1 MNRRTILRLLP
12 LAGFVLLA
20 AALVA
25 IPLWLDRSHVREL
38 GENWRLHW
46 PWALLGLLVPAAI
59 LALGLWTRRRQTTRW
74 RFPLALLAAEGPV
87 SWRVRLRHAP
97 VVLRAAGLGL
107 CIVALAR
114 PQGSHEL
121 WETSSEGIDIVLA
134 LDMSGSMQEPDMFP
148 NRFSV
153 EKDVV
158 RSFIGQRK
166 NDRIGVVVFGSEAYP
181 LCPLTSDHTL
191 LDQMLADLELEHMPE
206 TMQNTAIGDALASAL
221 ARLDKSDAASRVIV
235 LVTDGMDNESDI
247 DPLDAAAEAKTQG
260 VRVYTVLLG
269 VQGQV
274 LVPQAVD
281 LLGNPIRLGAPQQ
294 FPTDPQL
301 LKDIAKK
308 TDGAFFEAAQRKE
321 LEKAFHDILNA
332 LKKTERS
339 SRVELAN
346 ERFEFF
352 LWLAAAVFGLE
363 FLLRHLWLRELA

>member
-1 MNRRTILRLLP
+1 MNRRMILRLLP

-20 AALVA
+20 AGLVA
-25 IPLWLDRSHVREL
+25 VPLWLDRDRVREL
-38 GENWRLHW
+38 GESWRLRW

-97 VVLRAAGLGL
+97 VALRAAGLGL

-114 PQGSHEL
+114 PQGSQEL

-166 NDRIGVVVFGSEAYP
+166 NDRVGVVVFGSEAYP

-191 LDQMLADLELEHMPE
+191 LDQMLAELELEHMPE

-301 LKDIAKK
+301 LKDIAQK
-308 TDGAFFEAAQRKE
+308 TDGAFFEAAQRTE
-321 LEKAFHDILNA
+321 LEKAFHSILNA
-332 LKKTERS
+332 LEKTERT
-339 SRVELAN
+339 SRVELAD